1 MRILRTPYFI
11 TLLLLSAYFS
21 QKSFSQTG
29 KFNIIQD
36 PKFENLLNEKRK
48 INSSITVNDRY
59 KIQIFYGTNEEA
71 KKNLSAFRKEFK
83 NLDGTIVYSNPTY
96 KVWVGTFKTRI
107 EAERNYKEILKKY
120 PNALL
125 LRPNK

>member
-1 MRILRTPYFI
+1 MRILRTPNHF
-11 TLLLLSAYFS
+11 TLLLLLAVFC
-21 QKSFSQTG
+21 QKNTAQNS

-36 PKFENLLNEKRK
+36 PKFESLLNEKRK

-59 KIQIFYGTNEEA
+59 KVQIYYGTSEEA
-71 KKNLSAFRKEFK
+71 KKTLTSFKKE
-83 NLDGTIVYSNPTY
+83 NRSLDGTIIYTNPNY
-96 KVWVGTFKTRI
+96 KVWVGAFKTRI

-125 LRPNK
+125 IRPNK

>member
-1 MRILRTPYFI
+1 MRILRTF
-11 TLLLLSAYFS
+11 TFTCALSLVLFS
-21 QKSFSQTG
+21 NLQTSAQTG

-36 PKFENLLNEKRK
+36 PKFESLLNEKRK

-59 KIQIFYGTNEEA
+59 KIQIFYGTSEEA
-71 KKNLSAFRKEFK
+71 KKNLTAFRKEYK

-107 EAERNYKEILKKY
+107 EAEKNYREILKKY